1 MMPLPATGNGERTPA
16 ALAPHNR
23 VSRSRCAPGPSP
35 LYARG
40 PERAPGAG
48 AGRAVRIIRSGEP
61 RAEPARRRCRPGPRS
76 PSRMPSPDIDTAYIE
91 RLAEL
96 LQRTGLTEIE
106 VCQGE
111 TRIRVAKQHPPA
123 VEYTVPPAA
132 PGAHAGLAPA
142 AAPPAAAQAS
152 EAPHP
157 GAITSPMV
165 GTVYLAPEP
174 TAPAVISSG
183 DMVKEGQ
190 TLLIIEAMKVMN
202 AIRAPRAGRVL
213 RIFVESSAP
222 VEYGEPLLV
231 LE

>member
-1 MMPLPATGNGERTPA
+1 
-16 ALAPHNR
+16 
-23 VSRSRCAPGPSP
+23 
-35 LYARG
+35 
-40 PERAPGAG
+40 
-48 AGRAVRIIRSGEP
+48 
-61 RAEPARRRCRPGPRS
+61 
-76 PSRMPSPDIDTAYIE
+76 MPSPDIDTAYIE

-123 VEYTVPPAA
+123 VEYTVPPPASV
-132 PGAHAGLAPA
+132 AHAALAPA
-142 AAPPAAAQAS
+142 PAAPAPTAEAA
-152 EAPHP
+152 HP
-157 GAITSPMV
+157 GTITSPMV
-165 GTVYLAPEP
+165 GTVYLAAEP
-174 TAPAVISSG
+174 SAPAFVSVG
-183 DMVKEGQ
+183 DTVKEGQ

-213 RIFVESSAP
+213 RIFVENSAP